1 MMQEGLILEPT
12 AFGAELLAWAENLK
26 DCTTGSFLSESVT
39 LEEPALE
46 IPKGIKPRTSV
57 RRI

>member
-1 MMQEGLILEPT
+1 
-12 AFGAELLAWAENLK
+12 LAWAENLK
-26 DCTTGSFLSESVT
+26 DCTAGSFLSGSFT

>member
-1 MMQEGLILEPT
+1 
-12 AFGAELLAWAENLK
+12 LAWAENLK
-26 DCTTGSFLSESVT
+26 DCTTGSFLSGSFT